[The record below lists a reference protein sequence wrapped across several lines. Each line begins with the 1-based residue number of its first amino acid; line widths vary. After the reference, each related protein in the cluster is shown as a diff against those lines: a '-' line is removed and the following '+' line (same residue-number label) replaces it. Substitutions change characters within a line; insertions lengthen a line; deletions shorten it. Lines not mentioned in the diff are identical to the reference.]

1 MAGLSITGQMKVS
14 TLQDGFLKEFG
25 LTLRIY
31 DGRSFADP
39 TQTLAQVRK
48 KKGSGKALSVAK
60 NMKVGNLEDKFEEEF
75 GLKVQVAG
83 SDDSYLC
90 DNDLT
95 LNGAQQEDEKK
106 LGRKAKKAARQ
117 DVAKDDDED
126 GDEPTEQ
133 SKSVGGDRAKLS
145 NYFNL
150 RFGYCDEDSDGDF
163 IDNISGDYNI
173 YVAIGTDSNDDDH
186 LLIYSKGNF
195 EAIKDGD
202 IQEKLEDL
210 SKTLQPM
217 FDQAIAKGLI
227 QSGYDNDPDGI
238 IDHAPDFEDRY
249 FDTREDDDVDGYAPC
264 YFVIGSVTYD
274 CECEVDLSS
283 GKIYFGEEIVENF
296 SAFFGYVDEDDTYAV
311 GVVDYKKL

>member
-1 MAGLSITGQMKVS
+1 MA
-14 TLQDGFLKEFG
+14 
-25 LTLRIY
+25 
-31 DGRSFADP
+31 
-39 TQTLAQVRK
+39 
-48 KKGSGKALSVAK
+48 
-60 NMKVGNLEDKFEEEF
+60 N
-75 GLKVQVAG
+75 
-83 SDDSYLC
+83 
-90 DNDLT
+90 
-95 LNGAQQEDEKK
+95 
-106 LGRKAKKAARQ
+106 
-117 DVAKDDDED
+117 DDDED

-163 IDNISGDYNI
+163 IDNISGDYKI

-238 IDHAPDFEDRY
+238 IDHAPDFEDHY

-296 SAFFGYVDEDDTYAV
+296 SEFYGYVDEDDTYAV